1 MTLEFFKKTWDFEL
15 LDSGEG
21 FRLERFGGVKL
32 KRPDPQVIWKKS
44 LPEMDWKSVDAEFI
58 TRWDIK
64 NKEIFKKPWVVKWQD
79 TKFLLKLSPFKHT
92 GLFAEQAGNWE
103 WLEHQ
108 VKSLSSYKVH
118 KENTGKPKIL
128 NLFGYTGA
136 VTMVLTRLGCFV
148 THVDASKPTIGW
160 AKENQALNKL
170 PGDAVRWIL
179 DDCVKFVKREV
190 KRGALYDGIIMDPPA
205 FGHSPTGG
213 TWKFNE
219 DLPGLLRDCV
229 KLLSPN
235 AKFLLINGYAT
246 NSSGIALGNIL
257 EDETRNLGGKVEFG
271 ELCLKETNRDR
282 MLSTGIFARWSK

>member
-1 MTLEFFKKTWDFEL
+1 MEICYKSKWDFEL

-21 FRLERFGGVKL
+21 YRLERFGDVKL
-32 KRPDPQVIWKKS
+32 KRPDPQVIWKGS
-44 LPEMDWKSVDAEFI
+44 LSESDWHNIEAEFI
-58 TRWDIK
+58 NRWNIK

-103 WLEHQ
+103 WLTERM
-108 VKSLSSYKVH
+108 KN
-118 KENTGKPKIL
+118 KESRMKNEKPKIL

-136 VTMVLTRLGCFV
+136 ATMVLTRLGCFV

-170 PGDAVRWIL
+170 PSDAIRWIL
-179 DDCVKFVKREV
+179 DDCAKFVKREV

-219 DLPGLLRDCV
+219 DLPGLLRDCI
-229 KLLSPN
+229 KLLSPD

-257 EDETRNLGGKVEFG
+257 EDETRDLGGKVEFG

-282 MLSTGIFARWSK
+282 MLSTGIFARWSR